1 MSRNLSIREEEEKMK
16 YQGFNLSEK
25 AIIVTGAGTGIGR
38 AIAVG
43 LAQAGADLVL
53 IGRRPEPLKEME
65 KEVLVQGVRTL
76 VLPGD
81 ISNLDFQA
89 EAVSQ
94 TLKTFG
100 KIDVLIN
107 NAAVLFKGP
116 IEGTTEEVWDAT
128 IGINLKGNFFFAL
141 AVGKEMIKRN
151 KGKIIN
157 ILSNCSF
164 VAEHGIGAYCISKG
178 GMLMATRC
186 LATEWGPYGIQV
198 NGIGPAFVRTP
209 MNDPVLADPQFV
221 EWSTNRIPLHRM
233 GQPDEIAGAA
243 IYLSSDSSSFVN
255 GAVLMIDGGFT
266 AC

>member
-1 MSRNLSIREEEEKMK
+1 MK
-16 YQGFNLSEK
+16 YTGFDLSGK
-25 AIIVTGAGTGIGR
+25 TIIVTGAGTGIGQ
-38 AIAVG
+38 AIAIG
-43 LAQAGADLVL
+43 LAQAGADLIL
-53 IGRRPEPLKEME
+53 IGRRPDPLKEVE
-65 KEVLVQGVRTL
+65 KEVLAQGVKAL

-81 ISNLDFQA
+81 ISNLGFQS
-89 EAVSQ
+89 EAVSE
-94 TLKTFG
+94 TIKIFG

-116 IEGTTEEVWDAT
+116 IEETTEAVWDTT
-128 IGINLKGNFFFAL
+128 IDINLKGNFFLAL
-141 AVGKEMIKRN
+141 AVGKEMIKRK

-164 VAEHGIGAYCISKG
+164 VAEHGIGAYCVSKG
-178 GMLMATRC
+178 GLLLVTRC

-209 MNDPVLADPQFV
+209 MNNPVLADPSFV

-233 GQPDEIAGAA
+233 GQPEETVGAA

-255 GAVLMIDGGFT
+255 GAVLMVDGGFT

>member
-1 MSRNLSIREEEEKMK
+1 MK
-16 YQGFNLSEK
+16 YQGFDLTGK
-25 AIIVTGAGTGIGR
+25 AIIVTGAGTGIGK

-53 IGRRPEPLKEME
+53 IGRRPEPLKEAE
-65 KEVLVQGVRTL
+65 GEVSAQGVKAL

-81 ISNLDFQA
+81 ISNPGFQA
-89 EAVSQ
+89 EAVS
-94 TLKTFG
+94 KTIKAFG

-116 IEGTTEEVWDAT
+116 IEETTEEVWDAT
-128 IGINLKGNFFFAL
+128 IDINLKGNFFMAL
-141 AVGKEMIKRN
+141 AVGKEMIKSK

-178 GMLMATRC
+178 GLLMVTRC

-209 MNDPVLADPQFV
+209 MNDPVLADPHFV
-221 EWSTNRIPLHRM
+221 EWSSNRIPLHRM
-233 GQPDEIAGAA
+233 GQPEEMVGAA
-243 IYLSSDSSSFVN
+243 IYMASDSASFVN

>member
-1 MSRNLSIREEEEKMK
+1 MK
-16 YQGFNLSEK
+16 YQGFDLTGKS
-25 AIIVTGAGTGIGR
+25 IIVTGAGTGIGK
-38 AIAVG
+38 AIAKG
-43 LAQAGADLVL
+43 LAQAGADVIL
-53 IGRRPEPLKEME
+53 IGRRLAPLKEME
-65 KEVLVQGVRTL
+65 KEVLYQGVRTL

-81 ISNLDFQA
+81 ISNTDFRA

-116 IEGTTEEVWDAT
+116 IEETTEEVWDQT
-128 IGINLKGNFFFAL
+128 IDINLKGNFFLAL
-141 AVGKEMIKRN
+141 AVGKEMIKRK

-178 GMLMATRC
+178 GLLMVTRC

-209 MNDPVLADPQFV
+209 MNDPVLADPHFV

-233 GQPDEIAGAA
+233 GQPDELAGAA
-243 IYLSSDSSSFVN
+243 IYMASDAASFVN
-255 GAVLMIDGGFT
+255 GAVLMVDGGFT